1 MTRDE
6 ELRHIEKWDHV
17 ARTAHNEAIRLAMF
31 EIERAL
37 TVESLVPAGVLP
49 SLLRRI
55 NALKVSPNAELRPQA
70 GQFPPVAP

>member
-6 ELRHIEKWDHV
+6 ELRHIEKWNHV

-37 TVESLVPAGVLP
+37 TAESRVPAGVLP
-49 SLLRRI
+49 CLLQAI
-55 NALKVSPNAELRPQA
+55 NALKVTPNNRI
-70 GQFPPVAP
+70 